1 MIICCPVC
9 GSDDAARFLEANT
22 AEGPLLVQRCRRCE
36 HGFLERQPE
45 KFEADRYEYYRK
57 YLGKP
62 LELRQRPLN
71 ERRFDD
77 LLSTWGP
84 QVAGR
89 RLLDLGCGDGQM
101 VRVANDRGWQAEG
114 LDLSASARLLHQ
126 PHQRSVLKYDKCS
139 ASMHRQSPPRT
150 RRESESKFGVVR

>member
-114 LDLSASARLLHQ
+114 LDLSASAIEL
-126 PHQRSVLKYDKCS
+126 
-139 ASMHRQSPPRT
+139 AQS
-150 RRESESKFGVVR
+150 